1 MKKNTL
7 RLLAILALLT
17 LVAIPLLSS
26 LAQVDDSY
34 SITLLHMDGDNNSTL
49 FTDES
54 GKFWQPNG
62 DAKIV
67 TAQSKFGGASAYF
80 DGTGDYLTT
89 PDNNDFVFGTGD
101 FTVDFWFRT
110 SSSIPANMNLFD
122 YRNGSDANGFVIYNS
137 SSHLRVYTTSDKIVG
152 GTLSTNT
159 WYHIAFERS
168 GTDAK
173 LFING
178 IQSGSTWSTAT
189 NFIDDKIT
197 IGATVG
203 GGASYVLGWIDELR
217 ISKGVAR
224 WTVNFATPAA
234 AYAPTETLTP
244 SDTNTGTLTPATS
257 THTPTLTSTI
267 TQTPT
272 LTPTPT
278 HTITPNPNIDWAPSS
293 ISITGHMQNT
303 IASVLHAAPP
313 SGVTGN
319 IYGLLGADSDGAG
332 GWYVS
337 LSALTGISPPYT
349 GWDLL
354 MDGQWMGS
362 LHCTGTE
369 PAWTCDYYQPAPPIG
384 YQSATGLIFPFASG
398 TWARYGEQGIHHDN
412 GQMLPNDSAVDF
424 KGDDAWSGSMPPYVY
439 AVASGTVISHCD
451 GAHNG
456 GIVVDGP
463 SGKFMYF
470 HLLPGQA
477 KMAVGHSLA
486 QGEQIGNLAY
496 GNWNDS
502 PCGISTINSA
512 TGYHLH
518 FAFLPSGGYFQIS
531 DCSLDLASQN
541 WLCGTDTIYPGGQL
555 NNGGHIGP
563 GPTPGPGTPT
573 AIPGATPTPG
583 GNGSEGGEH
592 IWNGLITGLIN
603 GMNDAVQRILPKH
616 TLIGLSD
623 WIDNTYT
630 LLSDY
635 MFIIAAS
642 GLVWI
647 VPSLICYGIILTLES
662 MRLSYAIWRLVVG
675 LPVAEGVKNF

>member
-7 RLLAILALLT
+7 RLLAVLVILL
-17 LVAIPLLSS
+17 LVAIPLING
-26 LAQVDDSY
+26 LAELDDSY
-34 SITLLHMDGDNNSTL
+34 TVTLLHMEGANNSTVIN
-49 FTDES
+49 DDNVAHS
-54 GKFWQPNG
+54 WSVNG
-62 DAKIV
+62 DAKIS
-67 TAQSKFGGASAYF
+67 TAQYKFGSSSCYF
-80 DGTGDYLTT
+80 DGSGDYLTV
-89 PDNNDFVFGTGD
+89 PDSTDYVFGTGD

-110 SSSIPANMNLFD
+110 DSTVSSMNIFD
-122 YRNGSDANGFVIYNS
+122 HRNSGTSSNGFVILIATAS
-137 SSHLRVYTTSDKIVG
+137 IRVYTTSDKIVG
-152 GTLSTNT
+152 GNLSANT

-173 LFING
+173 LFVNG
-178 IQSGSTWSTAT
+178 VQTGSTWSTSN
-189 NFIDDKIT
+189 NFTDEKII
-197 IGATVG
+197 IGESTT
-203 GGASYVLGWIDELR
+203 SRLKGWLDELR
-217 ISKGVAR
+217 ISKGIAR
-224 WTVNFATPAA
+224 WTANFSTPAA
-234 AYAPTETLTP
+234 AYAPTATSTP
-244 SDTNTGTLTPATS
+244 SNTNTGTITPATATTIPTNTPTITNTP
-257 THTPTLTSTI
+257 THTP
-267 TQTPT
+267 TPT

-278 HTITPNPNIDWAPSS
+278 HTITPNPNIVWAPSS
-293 ISITGHMQNT
+293 VSITGHMQNA

-354 MDGQWMGS
+354 VDGQWMGS
-362 LHCTGTE
+362 LHCTGTD
-369 PAWTCDYYQPAPPIG
+369 PAWTCDYYQPGPSIEA
-384 YQSATGLIFPFASG
+384 QNATGLIFPFSSG
-398 TWARYGEQGIHHDN
+398 SWARYGEQGIHHDN

-424 KGDDAWSGSMPPYVY
+424 KGDDAWNGSMPPYVY
-439 AVASGTVISHCD
+439 AAAAGTVISHCN

-456 GIVVDGP
+456 GIVVSGA

-477 KMAVGHSLA
+477 KMAVGTSIA
-486 QGEQIGNLAY
+486 QGEQIGSLAY

-518 FAFLPSGGYFQIS
+518 FAFLPSGGYFQIG

-541 WLCGTDTIYPGGQL
+541 WLCGTSTIYPGGQL

-592 IWNGLITGLIN
+592 IWNGLITGFVTGLSN
-603 GMNDAVQRILPKH
+603 MVQRIFPAHASL
-616 TLIGLSD
+616 GLST
-623 WIDNTYT
+623 WVDNTYT
-630 LLSDY
+630 TISDFT
-635 MFIIAAS
+635 FIFAAS

-647 VPSLICYGIILTLES
+647 VPSLICYGIIMTLEALR
-662 MRLSYAIWRLVVG
+662 MVYALLRLIYG
-675 LPVAEGVKNF
+675 LFPMAA